1 MNRQQWL
8 LTTKNEKKE
17 NVRQTNKQDAGM
29 SHDDN
34 SSIYK
39 LGKRKWFQLIVF
51 VPFHRIYQ
59 GQLTSNAHE
68 NGKHRPLPLSIEGR
82 NR

>member
-1 MNRQQWL
+1 MSMNRQKWL

-29 SHDDN
+29 SHDD
-34 SSIYK
+34 SSLIYK
-39 LGKRKWFQLIVF
+39 LGKRKWSQLIVF

-59 GQLTSNAHE
+59 GQ
-68 NGKHRPLPLSIEGR
+68 
-82 NR
+82 